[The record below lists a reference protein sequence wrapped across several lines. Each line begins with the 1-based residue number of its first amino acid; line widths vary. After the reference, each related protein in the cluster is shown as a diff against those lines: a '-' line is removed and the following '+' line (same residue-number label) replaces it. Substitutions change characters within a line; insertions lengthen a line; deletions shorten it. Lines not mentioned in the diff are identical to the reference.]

1 MSAERRTGR
10 ARREIPQNSRHT
22 KQELAQTQIFQPRKN
37 QKTKSV
43 TKLID
48 ETQEHRNQNSYAHR
62 PRKNSTKAAAYATS
76 QPSPKA
82 AKACGFVLR

>member
-48 ETQEHRNQNSYAHR
+48 DTQES
-62 PRKNSTKAAAYATS
+62 RKQKAREAKIALAPIKKKSTP
-76 QPSPKA
+76 Q
-82 AKACGFVLR
+82 

>member
-48 ETQEHRNQNSYAHR
+48 DTQES
-62 PRKNSTKAAAYATS
+62 RKIKSRGEKITKTKSARSENRARAN
-76 QPSPKA
+76 
-82 AKACGFVLR
+82 